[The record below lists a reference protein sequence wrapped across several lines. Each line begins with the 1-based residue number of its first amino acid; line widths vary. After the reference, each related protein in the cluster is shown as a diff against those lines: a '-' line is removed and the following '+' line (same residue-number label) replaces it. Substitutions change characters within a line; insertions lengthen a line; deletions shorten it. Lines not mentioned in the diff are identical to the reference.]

1 MILKDREIKDFN
13 EIEEILK
20 TAQVCHVGMVDENN
34 KPYVLPM
41 NFGYLNKIIYLHSA
55 PDGKKIDILTKNNNI
70 CISFDIDQKLK
81 FRDEH
86 VACSWGMRFRSVILS
101 GKVIFID
108 DNDEKINCLN
118 IIMKQYTEIEFS
130 YNLPAVKNVKIWKV
144 EIEEISGKKF

>member
-20 TAQVCHVGMVDENN
+20 TAQVCHVGMVDDG

-41 NFGYLNKIIYLHSA
+41 NFGYIDKTIYLHSA
-55 PDGKKIDILTKNNNI
+55 PDGKKIDILTKNNNV

-81 FRDEH
+81 YRDEH
-86 VACSWGMRFRSVILS
+86 VACSWGMRFRSVVLS
-101 GKVIFID
+101 GKVFFIE
-108 DNDEKINCLN
+108 DNDEKINSLN
-118 IIMKQYTEIEFS
+118 IIMKHYTKKEFT

>member
-1 MILKDREIKDFN
+1 MMILKDREIKDFN

-20 TAQVCHVGMVDENN
+20 TAQVCHVGMVDDG

-41 NFGYLNKIIYLHSA
+41 NFGYVENTIYLHSA
-55 PDGKKIDILTKNNNI
+55 PDGKKIDILTKNNNV

-81 FRDEH
+81 YRDEH
-86 VACSWGMRFRSVILS
+86 VACSWGMRFRSVVLS
-101 GKVIFID
+101 GKVFFIE
-108 DNDEKINCLN
+108 DNDEKINSLN
-118 IIMKQYTEIEFS
+118 IIMKHYTKKEFT

>member
-1 MILKDREIKDFN
+1 MMILKDREIKDFN

-20 TAQVCHVGMVDENN
+20 TAQVCHVGMVDGD

-41 NFGYLNKIIYLHSA
+41 NFGYIDKTIYLHSA
-55 PDGKKIDILTKNNNI
+55 SDGKKIDILTKNNNV

-81 FRDEH
+81 YRDEH
-86 VACSWGMRFRSVILS
+86 VACSWGMRFRSVVLS
-101 GKVIFID
+101 GKVVFIE

-118 IIMKQYTEIEFS
+118 IIMKHYTEKEFT